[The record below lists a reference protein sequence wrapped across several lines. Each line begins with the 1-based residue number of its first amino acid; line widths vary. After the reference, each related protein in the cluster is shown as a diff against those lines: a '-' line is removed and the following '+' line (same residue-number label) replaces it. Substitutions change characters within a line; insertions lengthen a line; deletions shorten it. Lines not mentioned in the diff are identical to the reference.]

1 MTREEAITRTEEV
14 IKFLKDQGWDVFD
27 QTSLDILALKMALTA
42 LRHQMWEE
50 QLWHDAKTDPPKTPG
65 LYYGKTDD
73 TNSMYAC
80 QYRDGVWVLDMY
92 PQQKMEIVQWA
103 DYTAFVQDNVES
115 ALRPVIRE
123 QVEKVWRGEWIW
135 DTSGLYPKPV
145 CSKCGEE
152 PYRRS
157 NHTSDLPNYCPKCGA
172 PMTDEAVGMVLE
184 RMEALKNGKGD

>member
-1 MTREEAITRTEEV
+1 MTREEAIKYAESKKAMLEAFIFRDDCAYGDYAMYPTELSFV
-14 IKFLKDQGWDVFD
+14 NAV
-27 QTSLDILALKMALTA
+27 LTA

-115 ALRPVIRE
+115 ALRPVSLE
-123 QVEKVWRGEWIW
+123 QVEKMKKEPVEGEY
-135 DTSGLYPKPV
+135 DELYAPTY
-145 CSKCGEE
+145 KCPE
-152 PYRRS
+152 
-157 NHTSDLPNYCPKCGA
+157 CGFENIGGGNFCRNCGCLH
-172 PMTDEAVGMVLE
+172 TDEAVEMVME
-184 RMEALKNGKGD
+184 RMEELKDATD

>member
-1 MTREEAITRTEEV
+1 MSMTREEAITNLEKLVALFYTESE
-14 IKFLKDQGWDVFD
+14 Q
-27 QTSLDILALKMALTA
+27 SKMVDYSKIIETLEFAAAA
-42 LRHQMWEE
+42 LRHQIWEE
-50 QLWHDAKTDPPKTPG
+50 KLWRDAKTDPPKTPG

-115 ALRPVIRE
+115 ALRPVSRE
-123 QVEKVWRGEWIW
+123 QMKKVHAIW
-135 DTSGLYPKPV
+135 NFVGTANDNDIYR
-145 CSKCGEE
+145 CSNCGNISADCT
-152 PYRRS
+152 RFC
-157 NHTSDLPNYCPKCGA
+157 PNCGA

>member
-1 MTREEAITRTEEV
+1 MTREEAIKYAESKKAMLEAFIFRDDCAYGDYAMYSTELSFV
-14 IKFLKDQGWDVFD
+14 NAV
-27 QTSLDILALKMALTA
+27 LTA

-115 ALRPVIRE
+115 ALRPVSLE
-123 QVEKVWRGEWIW
+123 QVEKMKKEPVEGEY
-135 DTSGLYPKPV
+135 DELYAPTY
-145 CSKCGEE
+145 KCPE
-152 PYRRS
+152 
-157 NHTSDLPNYCPKCGA
+157 CGFENIGGGNFCRNCGCLH
-172 PMTDEAVGMVLE
+172 TDEAVEMVME
-184 RMEALKNGKGD
+184 RMEELKDATD

>member
-27 QTSLDILALKMALTA
+27 QTSLDILALKMVLTA

-115 ALRPVIRE
+115 ALRPVSLE
-123 QVEKVWRGEWIW
+123 QVEKMKKEPVEGEY
-135 DTSGLYPKPV
+135 DELYAPTY
-145 CSKCGEE
+145 KCPE
-152 PYRRS
+152 
-157 NHTSDLPNYCPKCGA
+157 CGFENIGGGNFCRNCGCLH
-172 PMTDEAVGMVLE
+172 TDEAVEMVME
-184 RMEALKNGKGD
+184 RMEELKDATD

>member
-115 ALRPVIRE
+115 ALRPVSRE
-123 QVEKVWRGEWIW
+123 QVKKVHAIW
-135 DTSGLYPKPV
+135 NFVGTANDNDIYR
-145 CSKCGEE
+145 CSNCGNISADCT
-152 PYRRS
+152 RFC
-157 NHTSDLPNYCPKCGA
+157 PNCGA